1 MTRPFVPERRF
12 FTVSAD
18 LEIAAGFENRAGAEA
33 AALAFGDGAHV
44 IDTLSNPYQP
54 AVREVAGGEL
64 RYVGYG
70 SFDSRDGL
78 DANIIEAARK
88 GYAPIVR
95 AFLEKGADV
104 NAAADNGATAL
115 HWAAAKGNVEI
126 VRVLLKAG
134 ADVARPDSKG
144 LTALTLA
151 ENKGHAE
158 VAELIGKDLPGHALP
173 GHALPG
179 HEGS

>member
-1 MTRPFVPERRF
+1 MTRHFVPERRF
-12 FTVSAD
+12 FTVSPD
-18 LEIAAGFENRAGAEA
+18 LETAAGYENRAGAEA

-44 IDTLSNPYQP
+44 IDTMSQPYQP

-70 SFDSRDGL
+70 SFDRRDGL
-78 DANIIEAARK
+78 EANIIEAAKK

-115 HWAAAKGNVEI
+115 HWAAAKGGVD
-126 VRVLLKAG
+126 VVGVLLKAG
-134 ADVARPDSKG
+134 ADARRADGNG
-144 LTALTLA
+144 LTALMLA
-151 ENKGHAE
+151 EKKGHGE
-158 VAELIGKDLPGHALP
+158 VAELIGKALR
-173 GHALPG
+173 G

>member
-1 MTRPFVPERRF
+1 MINHFLPERRF
-12 FTVSAD
+12 FTVSPD
-18 LEIAAGFENRAGAEA
+18 LETAAGFENRVGAET

-54 AVREVAGGEL
+54 AVQEVAGGEL

-70 SFDSRDGL
+70 SFDRRDGL
-78 DANIIEAARK
+78 DANIIEAAKK

-115 HWAAAKGNVEI
+115 HWAAARGGADV

-134 ADVARPDSKG
+134 ADTSRPDGNG
-144 LTALTLA
+144 LTALMLA
-151 ENKGHAE
+151 EKKGHGE
-158 VAELIGKDLPGHALP
+158 VAELIRKYSGA
-173 GHALPG
+173 
-179 HEGS
+179 HEGP